1 MLLLLLPVL
10 LFLSCL
16 TCANANLWP
25 NPQLN
30 HPMVLQ
36 AAERRISGTAH
47 GTNVFAIRRSLYLV
61 RDPICEVIPLGVLL
75 HVGQARRHRGTL
87 AEAAPEA
94 LGSRG
99 SRLCRCYFM
108 DWRSFWNGLI
118 FRLCQLFRKRRTSSA
133 RYRSTELGFPLAALF
148 PEAVGSV
155 E

>member
-87 AEAAPEA
+87 AEATPEA
-94 LGSRG
+94 LGSRE
-99 SRLCRCYFM
+99 SCLCCCCYYLRDWQSCSDNRLRRNCR
-108 DWRSFWNGLI
+108 D
-118 FRLCQLFRKRRTSSA
+118 FRNWSICLYRRWK
-133 RYRSTELGFPLAALF
+133 
-148 PEAVGSV
+148 
-155 E
+155 